1 VAVTPFSFLNTLH
14 HSSAMPELLR
24 SAKLAIEK
32 GQAQGRDESYLKQL
46 SDYIIPALVEAL
58 HKVAFLPSSSV
69 KDHIGFTFT
78 LIY

>member
-1 VAVTPFSFLNTLH
+1 MFYISFFDTFS
-14 HSSAMPELLR
+14 SSMCAAMPELLC

-32 GQAQGRDESYLKQL
+32 GQSQGRDESYLKQL

-58 HKVAFLPSSSV
+58 HKVVILSSSSV
-69 KDHIGFTFT
+69 KDRLVFTCI